1 MKKLL
6 ILCCAIC
13 ITAHS
18 FGQDST
24 SVLTEKKTIILEYDD
39 AGNRIVRKM
48 VRTASADS
56 TKVTS
61 AIPPRDTL
69 YTCGITVRYPACPP
83 DRHGILMKK
92 EEEA

>member
-39 AGNRIVRKM
+39 AGNRIVCILVSDRK
-48 VRTASADS
+48 SH
-56 TKVTS
+56 
-61 AIPPRDTL
+61 I
-69 YTCGITVRYPACPP
+69 
-83 DRHGILMKK
+83 K
-92 EEEA
+92 E